1 MNFKFNTK
9 TFRSLLGE
17 NLNKLVIPRYQRDYS
32 WEESQVSE
40 FLTDLETN
48 SIDGKPYFFG
58 TSLLSGNIEGTKGE
72 LEVIDGQQRITTA
85 TILLS
90 TIGKLFKE
98 YGEIS
103 LANNIWEYIIKT
115 TDDNEKITLLQN
127 NTTDDFFKEYV
138 QDLDK
143 TLNEVWEVRDQLADE
158 EVSRI
163 YSAISTCY
171 KHLNNKYDIQSEQ
184 INYLKKIRDSLLNS
198 LIVCISTN
206 DKENA
211 NLIFEILNS
220 KGKGLEEVDLIK
232 NALFKE
238 INRTQPKDYATS
250 QWRKIK
256 SNLSD
261 RKKIELSTFYDHFW
275 ASQNVKEKGKD
286 LYEQFNKKI
295 KKENYNEFLDKLVI
309 YSEYY
314 KQISSPDIKDKPFG
328 NNKQN
333 EYKIERLKALTS
345 FNTKQP
351 RIYLLSIF
359 NGLDNKK
366 ISPKDFDKVIK
377 FLSRFHFIYNVV
389 CSEKS
394 NALGK
399 YAVLSRKIHEAK
411 SKEETNKLISDHIS
425 ELTRLLPPKDK
436 FIENFGKLTF
446 SKKKNSPDT
455 YHTRYAI
462 YEIERILSGKENC
475 SNNSSIEHIIPEA
488 IDNDISI
495 RIGNLV
501 LLEEDLNKECDIKTL
516 DKKIKIYKKSN
527 FESVKK
533 FLNNYSTD
541 GFDKS
546 KIKERADYL
555 ANIFYDDTIKMCV

>member
-98 YGEIS
+98 YGELS

-143 TLNEVWEVRDQLADE
+143 TLNEVWEVKDQLADE

-256 SNLSD
+256 
-261 RKKIELSTFYDHFW
+261 
-275 ASQNVKEKGKD
+275 
-286 LYEQFNKKI
+286 
-295 KKENYNEFLDKLVI
+295 
-309 YSEYY
+309 
-314 KQISSPDIKDKPFG
+314 
-328 NNKQN
+328 
-333 EYKIERLKALTS
+333 
-345 FNTKQP
+345 
-351 RIYLLSIF
+351 
-359 NGLDNKK
+359 
-366 ISPKDFDKVIK
+366 
-377 FLSRFHFIYNVV
+377 
-389 CSEKS
+389 
-394 NALGK
+394 
-399 YAVLSRKIHEAK
+399 
-411 SKEETNKLISDHIS
+411 
-425 ELTRLLPPKDK
+425 
-436 FIENFGKLTF
+436 
-446 SKKKNSPDT
+446 
-455 YHTRYAI
+455 
-462 YEIERILSGKENC
+462 
-475 SNNSSIEHIIPEA
+475 
-488 IDNDISI
+488 
-495 RIGNLV
+495 
-501 LLEEDLNKECDIKTL
+501 
-516 DKKIKIYKKSN
+516 
-527 FESVKK
+527 
-533 FLNNYSTD
+533 
-541 GFDKS
+541 
-546 KIKERADYL
+546 
-555 ANIFYDDTIKMCV
+555 